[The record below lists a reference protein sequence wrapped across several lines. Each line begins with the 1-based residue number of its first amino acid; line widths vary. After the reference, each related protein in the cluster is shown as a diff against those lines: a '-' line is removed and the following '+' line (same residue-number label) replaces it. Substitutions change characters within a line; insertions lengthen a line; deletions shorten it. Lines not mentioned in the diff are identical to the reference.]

1 MPLLADGSID
11 LKGDCHRLPRLAL
24 LPSKAR
30 AVPGLYAR
38 ASFER
43 RGYSTGVAL

>member
-38 ASFER
+38 QPQ
-43 RGYSTGVAL
+43 GYSTGVAL